1 MDWNKEKPKRHMAHP
16 FFCMRPSE
24 DAKLWN
30 AEDPRPGTETFRG
43 TESWGQSSMSRGGS
57 TNSWVLGSQAC
68 WREGPEST
76 YTTTEKPLII

>member
-43 TESWGQSSMSRGGS
+43 TES
-57 TNSWVLGSQAC
+57 
-68 WREGPEST
+68 
-76 YTTTEKPLII
+76 